1 MAMVKQKVYL
11 ITEEQRDGLM
21 NYLMNRPYHEVA
33 NGVQFLTNAPTT
45 ILNVELPEE
54 ESASLDVEQVSK
66 PDVEQEL
73 KLETVPFSTDEALVL
88 SHA

>member
-1 MAMVKQKVYL
+1 MATVEQKVYL

-21 NYLMNRPYHEVA
+21 NYLMNRPYREVA
-33 NGVQFLTNAPTT
+33 NGVQFLTNAPST

-54 ESASLDVEQVSK
+54 STSLDDVQEPK
-66 PDVEQEL
+66 P
-73 KLETVPFSTDEALVL
+73 ETVSFSTDEAPVL

>member
-1 MAMVKQKVYL
+1 MTTVKQKVFL
-11 ITEEQRDGLM
+11 ITEDQRDGLM
-21 NYLMNRPYHEVA
+21 NYLMNRPYAEVA

-54 ESASLDVEQVSK
+54 KSENLDAEKEPQ
-66 PDVEQEL
+66 
-73 KLETVPFSTDEALVL
+73 LETVPFSTDEALVL

>member
-54 ESASLDVEQVSK
+54 SASQDAEQMPK
-66 PDVEQEL
+66 PDAEQEL
-73 KLETVPFSTDEALVL
+73 KLETVPFSKDEALVL